1 MNILIT
7 PNNLYAGYAGVLL
20 TSIFENSDKFFH
32 VYILTTGFNQE
43 NINKMKILADRYK
56 QTIEI
61 IKLSNE
67 DAHIPVPGR
76 WGISIYIKLLA
87 PKYINVDTI
96 LYLDIDIIVTGD
108 LGKIEEFDI
117 SEYYAAIPPD
127 VALSENHK
135 ARLGIPSSNF
145 YGCCGVVYINLKKW
159 REENLTQKFFDYL
172 QKNYDIIKFADQD
185 IINPVCTG
193 KILELP
199 MRYNL
204 MAYFFLNK
212 PLILPKYF
220 SILPH
225 EINKAVIIHY
235 TCIKPWFS
243 DCDFPLKHLFH
254 IYAKKSPW
262 NIKYTYSPNFSIKR
276 FFITKIRYFIQSTG
290 IKTYPYLFQRK
301 KNIKINKA

>member
-1 MNILIT
+1 
-7 PNNLYAGYAGVLL
+7 
-20 TSIFENSDKFFH
+20 
-32 VYILTTGFNQE
+32 
-43 NINKMKILADRYK
+43 MKILADRYK

-76 WGISIYIKLLA
+76 WGISTYIKLLA

-185 IINPVCTG
+185 II
-193 KILELP
+193 
-199 MRYNL
+199 
-204 MAYFFLNK
+204 K